1 VYYKNSDSYFDNR
14 GSENAFLRQNNY
26 DTTDLN
32 LRLTWRAMPNL
43 TLVSR
48 YDYQITEIDSQGIN
62 GGVPLALMESGEI
75 TNNIFS
81 QSVTWMPVDRAYLQG
96 SVSYIVAETDTP
108 VEGNNPFVNSDSD
121 NDYLTA
127 TLTAGYALD
136 DKTDITA
143 SYSYYYADN
152 YSLPRSAA
160 GVPAMGY
167 GTSIEENVFS
177 VSVNRAI
184 TPSMLL
190 SLGYGYYT
198 GNDSTSGGY
207 NDYSAHIFSTGLQ
220 IRF

>member
-1 VYYKNSDSYFDNR
+1 
-14 GSENAFLRQNNY
+14 
-26 DTTDLN
+26 
-32 LRLTWRAMPNL
+32 
-43 TLVSR
+43 
-48 YDYQITEIDSQGIN
+48 
-62 GGVPLALMESGEI
+62 MESGEI

-108 VEGNNPFVNSDSD
+108 ADGNNPFVNTDSD